1 MGWEGWTLFLFKGL
15 GLSIPGCRDTEAAL
29 FEVQAYVR
37 CRDAKPYAPG
47 LGLSRTFWCS
57 FVAMMAGVKKRR
69 PKDRLGVGGW

>member
-1 MGWEGWTLFLFKGL
+1 MSHPVMSLVEPWGGRVGLCFCSKGL

-57 FVAMMAGVKKRR
+57 FVAMMAGV
-69 PKDRLGVGGW
+69 